1 MKRTLLKTITLSAI
15 LVVLMSLG
23 SPAQRVIT
31 GTVYREGKPAA
42 GVTVE
47 AHKSSESFMTSFDGK
62 YTINAD
68 PKTKFLK
75 FTFIDDSRK
84 FDIEGKEGDVF
95 DFSFDGIIPQKE
107 ELQETGV
114 VLRTHEE
121 LVNTDNDRNYMS
133 NLTMYDQFYRQ
144 KDYKSALGP
153 WRILYRVYPKSTKN
167 IYLHGCNM
175 FEDKFNNATS
185 WTEKNFYIDS
195 IMNVYDKRVKYFG
208 EKGFVRGRQGVD
220 YIKFKIQNE
229 NWTDDQLKDIFKKG
243 YGYLDEAIKE
253 EGDKTE
259 TPVLVVYMQATS
271 RLFKLGDLPKE
282 KVLENY
288 QLASDILDKYIAAS
302 PGETKYTDSKKATDE
317 IFEGS
322 GAADC
327 EALIRLYEPK
337 FDELAADLN
346 RLKKVLRMLDK
357 QECTD
362 SELFAIASEKL
373 YALEPSPEAAFN
385 MGRLFMK
392 RNDIAKGK
400 DYYLQAIAAEKDAI
414 LLSKYYFEL
423 GTYTFASEHNFQEAA
438 NYLRKA
444 LANDPNNA
452 KALLVLGDVFAA
464 YSKSY
469 GEKEIDHSSLFWLA
483 VDYFNKAKRIDPEQ
497 TAKANEKIATY
508 SQYFPDRE
516 TLFFEGFQEG
526 QSYRIGSWINETTTI
541 RARK

>member
-1 MKRTLLKTITLSAI
+1 MKRILFKTITLSAI
-15 LVVLMSLG
+15 LVALLSLT
-23 SPAQRVIT
+23 SLAQRVIT

-75 FTFIDDSRK
+75 FTFIDDCRK
-84 FDIEGKEGDVF
+84 LEIEGKEGDVF

-107 ELQETGV
+107 EEQEVGAILKTDV
-114 VLRTHEE
+114 E
-121 LVNTDNDRNYMS
+121 LIKDNDRKFTN

-144 KDYKSALGP
+144 KDYKSALEP
-153 WRILYRVYPKSTKN
+153 WRILYRTYPKSTKN

-175 FEDKFNNATS
+175 FEAKFNQANT

-195 IMNVYDKRVKYFG
+195 VMNVYDKRIKYFG

-220 YIKFKIQNE
+220 YSKFKTQNE
-229 NWTDDQLKDIFKKG
+229 NWTDEQLNEIMKKA

-259 TPVLVVYMQATS
+259 TPVLVVFMQVTI
-271 RLFKLGDLPKE
+271 RLFKLGGVPKE

-288 QLASDILDKYIAAS
+288 ELVSDILDKYIAAS
-302 PGETKYTDSKKATDE
+302 PNETKYTESKTAINN
-317 IFEGS
+317 IFEVS

-327 EALIRLYEPK
+327 DALIKLYKPK
-337 FDELAADLN
+337 FNQLAANLES
-346 RLKKVLRMLDK
+346 LKKVLRMLDK
-357 QECTD
+357 QDCTD
-362 SELFAIASEKL
+362 SELFAMASEKL
-373 YALEPSPEAAFN
+373 YELEPSAEAAFN

-400 DYYLQAIAAEKDAI
+400 DYYLQAIASEKDAT

-423 GTYTFASEHNFQEAA
+423 GAYTFASEQKYQEAA
-438 NYLRKA
+438 GFLKKS

-452 KALLVLGDVFAA
+452 KALLFLGDVFAA
-464 YSKSY
+464 YSKYY
-469 GEKEIDHSSLFWLA
+469 GEKEIDHLSLFWLA
-483 VDYFNKAKRIDPEQ
+483 VDYFNKAKKIDPDQ
-497 TAKANEKIATY
+497 AAKANEKIATY
-508 SQYFPDRE
+508 SQYFPSKE
-516 TLFFEGFQEG
+516 TLFFDGFQEG
-526 QSYRIGSWINETTTI
+526 QPFKIGSWINETTTI
-541 RARK
+541 RANK

>member
-1 MKRTLLKTITLSAI
+1 M
-15 LVVLMSLG
+15 LVVLMSL
-23 SPAQRVIT
+23 SSLAQRVIT

-75 FTFIDDSRK
+75 FTFIDDSRR
-84 FDIEGKEGDVF
+84 FDIEGKVGDVF

-107 ELQETGV
+107 ELQEVGAILKTDQ
-114 VLRTHEE
+114 E
-121 LVNTDNDRNYMS
+121 LIKENDRTFMS

-144 KDYKSALGP
+144 EDYKSALEP
-153 WRILYRVYPKSTKN
+153 WRMLYRTYPKSTKN
-167 IYLHGCNM
+167 IYLHGCKM
-175 FEDKFNNATS
+175 FEAKFNQATS

-195 IMNVYDKRVKYFG
+195 IMNVYDKRIKYFG

-220 YIKFKIQNE
+220 YMKFKMVNE
-229 NWTDDQLKDIFKKG
+229 NWTDDQLKDFLKKG
-243 YGYLDEAIKE
+243 YGYLDESIKE

-259 TPVLVVYMQATS
+259 TPVLVVYMQVTS
-271 RLFKLGDLPKE
+271 RLFKLGELPKE

-288 QLASDILDKYIAAS
+288 ETSVNILDKYLAAS
-302 PGETKYTDSKKATDE
+302 PNEKIYIDSKEAANK

-327 EALIRLYEPK
+327 EALIKLYEPR
-337 FDELAADLN
+337 FSELSTNVDA
-346 RLKKVLRMLDK
+346 LKKILRMLDK

-362 SELFAIASEKL
+362 SELFAKASEKL
-373 YALEPSPEAAFN
+373 YALEPSAEAAFN

-400 DYYLQAIAAEKDAI
+400 DYYLQAIAAEKDAL

-423 GTYTFASEHNFQEAA
+423 GAYTFASDQNYQEAA
-438 NYLRKA
+438 NYLRKS
-444 LANDPNNA
+444 LANDSNNA
-452 KALLVLGDVFAA
+452 KALLFLGDIFAA
-464 YSKSY
+464 YSKYY
-469 GEKEIDHSSLFWLA
+469 GEKDIEHLSMFWLA
-483 VDYFNKAKRIDPEQ
+483 VDYYNKAKKIDPEQ
-497 TAKANEKIATY
+497 AAKANEKIATY
-508 SQYFPDRE
+508 SQYFPSKE
-516 TLFFEGFQEG
+516 SLFFEGFQEG
-526 QSYRIGSWINETTTI
+526 QPYRIGSWINETTTI
-541 RARK
+541 RAKK

>member
-1 MKRTLLKTITLSAI
+1 MKRILLKTITLFAM
-15 LVVLMSLG
+15 LVVLMSL
-23 SPAQRVIT
+23 SSLAQRVIT

-75 FTFIDDSRK
+75 FTFIDDSRR
-84 FDIEGKEGDVF
+84 FDIEGKVGDVF

-107 ELQETGV
+107 ELQEVGAILKTDQ
-114 VLRTHEE
+114 E
-121 LVNTDNDRNYMS
+121 LIKENDRTFMS

-144 KDYKSALGP
+144 EDYKSALEP
-153 WRILYRVYPKSTKN
+153 WRMLYRTYPKSTKN
-167 IYLHGCNM
+167 IYLHGCKM
-175 FEDKFNNATS
+175 FEAKFNQATS

-195 IMNVYDKRVKYFG
+195 IMNVYDKRIKYFG

-220 YIKFKIQNE
+220 YMKFKMVNE
-229 NWTDDQLKDIFKKG
+229 NWTDDQLKDFLKKG
-243 YGYLDEAIKE
+243 YGYLDESIKE

-259 TPVLVVYMQATS
+259 TPVLVVYMQVTS
-271 RLFKLGDLPKE
+271 RLFKLGELPKE

-288 QLASDILDKYIAAS
+288 ETSVNILDKYLAAS
-302 PGETKYTDSKKATDE
+302 PNEKIYIDSKEAANK

-327 EALIRLYEPK
+327 EALIKLYEPR
-337 FDELAADLN
+337 FSELSTNVDA
-346 RLKKVLRMLDK
+346 LKKILRMLDK

-362 SELFAIASEKL
+362 SELFAKASEKL
-373 YALEPSPEAAFN
+373 YALEPSAEAAFN

-400 DYYLQAIAAEKDAI
+400 DYYLQAIAAEKDAL

-423 GTYTFASEHNFQEAA
+423 GAYTFASDQNYQEAA
-438 NYLRKA
+438 NYLRKS
-444 LANDPNNA
+444 LANDSNNA
-452 KALLVLGDVFAA
+452 KALLFLGDIFAA
-464 YSKSY
+464 YSKYY
-469 GEKEIDHSSLFWLA
+469 GEKDIEHLSMFWLA
-483 VDYFNKAKRIDPEQ
+483 VDYYNKAKKIDPEQ
-497 TAKANEKIATY
+497 AAKANEKIATY
-508 SQYFPDRE
+508 SQYFPSKE
-516 TLFFEGFQEG
+516 SLFFEGFQEG
-526 QSYRIGSWINETTTI
+526 QPYRIGSWINETTTI
-541 RARK
+541 RAKK